1 MASKQI
7 EKAPCGQPYKIR
19 WRHLKNERSIHVKK
33 VPLLLVGVLLL
44 SSLLAGCATKTSTA
58 VKEPDTITIAWTPNN
73 TSDNQ
78 QQFRAEFDKVIADAT
93 GKKVQDR
100 LTTDYNI
107 AMAALDSGDAQLGY
121 FGPFEYMTE
130 HAKDP
135 KIVPLVVESGPSGTL
150 SDALYHS
157 RLLVKKGNED
167 QYKSGNG
174 YALDNLAGKK
184 ISFVS
189 TSSTSGFNVPATA
202 IAGYFSKQD
211 KWKNLTKDDLM
222 QGGNGKFFSQVIFA
236 GSHQLSLFSLLTGKA
251 DVAAVDDI
259 DVAGYVN
266 LTQGTDEAPG
276 AVYAVRQDA
285 ADPFSQLGGAQFVI
299 IDSIPVLNTPI
310 EANSNV
316 LSQETLDKITQALTS
331 DQVTNDPLIF
341 APKSAQYGIFTQP
354 NRFLKVE
361 DAWYNPLR
369 QALGIS

>member
-1 MASKQI
+1 MRSAIQSSL
-7 EKAPCGQPYKIR
+7 ETPN
-19 WRHLKNERSIHVKK
+19 LKNERSIHVKK
-33 VPLLLVGVLLL
+33 VPLLLVGIFLL
-44 SSLLAGCATKTSTA
+44 SSLLAGCATTASTS

-73 TSDNQ
+73 ASDNQ

-93 GKKVQDR
+93 GKKVQDK

-135 KIVPLVVESGPSGTL
+135 KIVPLVVASGPSGTL

-157 RLLVKKGNED
+157 RLLVRKGDEG
-167 QYKSGNG
+167 QYQSGNG
-174 YALDNLAGKK
+174 YALDNLVGKK

-202 IAGYFSKQD
+202 IVGYFSKQD
-211 KWKNLTKDDLM
+211 KWKSLTKDDLM

-236 GSHQLSLFSLLTGKA
+236 GSHQLSLYSLLTGKA

-259 DVAGYVN
+259 DVAGYVQ
-266 LTQGTDEAPG
+266 LAQGTDEAPG
-276 AVYAVRQDA
+276 AVYTVRQDA
-285 ADPFSQLGGAQFVI
+285 ADPFTKLGGAQFVI

-331 DQVTNDPLIF
+331 NQVTNDPLIF
-341 APKSAQYGIFTQP
+341 APQSSQYGIFTQP
-354 NRFLKVE
+354 DRFLKVD

-369 QALGIS
+369 QALGMAS

>member
-1 MASKQI
+1 
-7 EKAPCGQPYKIR
+7 
-19 WRHLKNERSIHVKK
+19 VKK
-33 VPLLLVGVLLL
+33 VLLLLVGALLL
-44 SSLLAGCATKTSTA
+44 SSLLAGCAAKTSTA
-58 VKEPDTITIAWTPNN
+58 ANQPDTITIAWTPNN
-73 TSDNQ
+73 ASDNQ
-78 QQFRAEFDKVIADAT
+78 QQFRAEFDKVIANAT
-93 GKKVQDR
+93 GKKVQDK

-135 KIVPLVVESGPSGTL
+135 KIIPLVVASGPSGTL

-157 RLLVKKGNED
+157 RLLVKKGNEG

-174 YALDNLAGKK
+174 YALDNLAGKR

-211 KWKNLTKDDLM
+211 KWKSLTKDDLM

-236 GSHQLSLFSLLTGKA
+236 GSHQLSLYSLLTDKA

-259 DVAGYVN
+259 DVAGYVE
-266 LTQGTDEAPG
+266 LAQGTDEAPG
-276 AVYAVRQDA
+276 AVYNIKKGAD
-285 ADPFSQLGGAQFVI
+285 DPFSTLGGSQFVV
-299 IDSIPVLNTPI
+299 IDSIPILNTPI
-310 EANSNV
+310 EANSTV
-316 LSQETLDKITQALTS
+316 LSQATLDKITQALVS

-341 APKSAQYGIFTQP
+341 APKNNSYGIFSQP
-354 NRFLKVE
+354 DRFLKVD

-369 QALGIS
+369 QALGMAS

>member
-1 MASKQI
+1 MQ
-7 EKAPCGQPYKIR
+7 
-19 WRHLKNERSIHVKK
+19 RSIDVKK
-33 VPLLLVGVLLL
+33 IPLLLVGVLLA
-44 SSLLAGCATKTSTA
+44 SSFLAGCAAQTSSA
-58 VKEPDTITIAWTPNN
+58 VKEPDTITVAWTPNN
-73 TSDNQ
+73 ASGNQ
-78 QQFRAEFDKVIADAT
+78 QQFRAEFDKVVADAT
-93 GKKVQDR
+93 GKKVQDK

-135 KIVPLVVESGPSGTL
+135 QIVPLVVASGPSGTL

-157 RLLVKKGNED
+157 RLLVRKGDEA

-174 YALDNLAGKK
+174 YALDNMAGKK

-211 KWKNLTKDDLM
+211 KWKSLTKDDLM
-222 QGGNGKFFSQVIFA
+222 QGGNDQFFSQVIFA
-236 GSHQLSLFSLLTGKA
+236 GSHQLSLYSLLTDKA

-259 DVAGYVN
+259 DVAGYVQ

-276 AVYAVRQDA
+276 AVYSIKQGAD
-285 ADPFSQLGGAQFVI
+285 DPFSKLGGSQFVI

-310 EANSNV
+310 EANSSV
-316 LSQETLDKITQALTS
+316 LSQATLDKITQALTS
-331 DQVTNDPLIF
+331 DQTTNDPLIF
-341 APKSAQYGIFTQP
+341 APKSNTYGIFSQP
-354 NRFLKVE
+354 DRFLKVD

-369 QALGIS
+369 QALGMAS